1 MKSINLKLS
10 LAFTALIRALTVGLG
25 ALSMF
30 TVVNNV
36 TEDAYRDLMEMAHQE
51 AKYIQARVNWQL
63 SYVSSLAQNPI
74 LLDETMTIEDKITFF
89 EAEAKRAG
97 YLALAFADKDGN
109 ATVFNSKRE
118 TTNIANR
125 EYFQSALKGEPSVSD
140 LIISSA
146 TGELVLIFAAPV
158 YKQGELVGV
167 VYGRR
172 DGHALSEI
180 ISTVNYRNTGYAY
193 MVNNQGVTV
202 GHKNTDLVL
211 AQDNDI
217 ENMKTDESLR
227 PLGELTQKMITRV
240 AGSGEYTYEGVEKL
254 VGFSPVENTPWIV
267 AFGVTKDD
275 VLADSRKLILRMAM
289 FIAAACVVGIVIT
302 FVVSSG
308 IAKLIK
314 RVTVAAQEIAAGKFD
329 VVLSVK
335 SKDEVGQLAEAFNQT
350 LKRLINYQGYIDE
363 ISDALQSISEGD
375 LTVELHR
382 DYTGLFEKLKI
393 SMEATLESL
402 SYTMR
407 QINTAADQVSTGSDQ
422 VSASAQALSQGA
434 TEQASSVEELSASIE
449 QISAQTEQ
457 NVDNAIQVDKLAIAT
472 KADAKLG
479 DEQMQQMLKAMQEI
493 NEASSNISKVI
504 KVIDEIAFQT
514 NILALNAAVEAARA
528 GEAGKGF
535 AVVAEEVRNLAARS
549 ASAAKE
555 TAEMIEGS
563 IQKTENGTN
572 LASTTAH
579 ALKKIVEGIDQVA
592 KLVNEITTASNE
604 QALGISQV
612 NEGIAQ
618 VSQVVQ
624 TNAATSEE
632 SAAASEE
639 MSSQA
644 QLLREMIAKFKLRD
658 ESPSRQQ
665 KSSLE
670 AFQLSI

>member
-10 LAFTALIRALTVGLG
+10 LAFTALILALTVGLG
-25 ALSMF
+25 AISMF
-30 TVVNNV
+30 TVINNV
-36 TEDAYRDLMEMAHQE
+36 TEDAYRDLTEMAYQE
-51 AKYIQARVNWQL
+51 AKYIQTRIKAQL
-63 SYVSSLAQNPI
+63 DYVSALAQNPI
-74 LLDETMTIEDKITFF
+74 LVDENISIEDKITFF
-89 EAEAKRAG
+89 EAEANRTG

-109 ATVFNSKRE
+109 ATVFNAARE

-125 EYFQSALKGEPSVSD
+125 DYFQTALKGEPAASD

-167 VYGRR
+167 IYGRR
-172 DGHALSEI
+172 DGGTLSEI
-180 ISTVNYRNTGYAY
+180 ISEVNFRETGYAY
-193 MVNNQGVTV
+193 VVNNQGVTV
-202 GHKNTDLVL
+202 GHKNTDLVF

-227 PLGELTQKMITRV
+227 QLGELTQKMITRV
-240 AGSGEYTYEGVEKL
+240 TGSGEYAYAGVEKM
-254 VGFSPVENTPWIV
+254 VGFSPIENTPWIV
-267 AFGVTKDD
+267 AFGVMKDD
-275 VLADSRKLILRMAM
+275 VMSESRTLLLTMIIFVAV
-289 FIAAACVVGIVIT
+289 ACVVGIAVT
-302 FVVSSG
+302 FLVSSS
-308 IAKLIK
+308 IAKVIK

-363 ISDALQSISEGD
+363 ISDTLQKVSEGD
-375 LTVELHR
+375 LTIELQR
-382 DYTGLFEKLKI
+382 DYFGPFEKLKI

-434 TEQASSVEELSASIE
+434 TEQASSVEELSASME
-449 QISAQTEQ
+449 EISAQTKQ
-457 NVDNAIQVDKLAIAT
+457 NVDNANQVDRLTIAT

-479 DEQMQQMLKAMQEI
+479 NEHMQEMLGAMHEI
-493 NEASSNISKVI
+493 NEASANISKVI
-504 KVIDEIAFQT
+504 KVIDDIAFQT

-572 LASTTAH
+572 IASSTAN

-592 KLVNEITTASNE
+592 NLINNITTASNE
-604 QALGISQV
+604 QALGIAQV

-632 SAAASEE
+632 SAASSEE

-658 ESPSRQQ
+658 ENHSQIN
-665 KSSLE
+665 LY
-670 AFQLSI
+670 